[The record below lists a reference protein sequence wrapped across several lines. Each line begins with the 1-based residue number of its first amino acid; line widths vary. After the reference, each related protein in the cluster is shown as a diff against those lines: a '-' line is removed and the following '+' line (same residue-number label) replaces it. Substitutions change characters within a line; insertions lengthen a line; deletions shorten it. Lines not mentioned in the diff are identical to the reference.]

1 METYLERIELL
12 IGKHGIQ
19 KLQNASVMV
28 VGIGGVGSYAAES
41 LARCG
46 IGTIIL
52 IDHDTVA
59 PSNLNRQIHAT
70 FDTIDRAKTEVM
82 KERILTYRKD
92 IQIIEYK
99 EFYNANKN
107 ELFFQQHV
115 DFVIDAI
122 DTISA
127 KIELIQYCLLHKIPF
142 ISSMGMANRWD
153 PSQLRVMDLMKTKD
167 DPLAKIM
174 RQLVRKNRIK
184 GKIPVVCSC
193 ELPFTQTMIVNE
205 NGINRKQK
213 MPPASTPFVPSS
225 AGLICASQAI
235 KKILSETGDT
245 HEI

>member
-1 METYLERIELL
+1 MEPYLERIELL
-12 IGKHGIQ
+12 IGQEGIQ
-19 KLQNASVMV
+19 KLRQATVMV
-28 VGIGGVGSYAAES
+28 VGVGGVGSYAAES

-46 IGTIIL
+46 IGTLIL

-70 FDTIDRAKTEVM
+70 FQTIDEPKTKVM
-82 KERILTYRKD
+82 KERILTYRND
-92 IQIIEYK
+92 IQIVEYK
-99 EFYNANKN
+99 EFYSADKN
-107 ELFFQQHV
+107 DEFFSQKV

-153 PSQLRVMDLMKTKD
+153 PSKLQVMDLMKTKD

-184 GKIPVVCSC
+184 GKIPVVCSS
-193 ELPFTQTMIVNE
+193 ELPFTQTKIINE

-235 KKILSETGDT
+235 QKILSEKEVK